1 MKFRAPIEQSGKSAT
16 GIEVPAAIVERLGQG
31 KRPPVM
37 VTIGAYTYR
46 TTIGV
51 MGGRSMIPLSAANRS
66 AAGVTA
72 GDEVEVDIA
81 LDDQPREVSVPADFA
96 DALSND
102 SAAQSAFDKMPFSHK
117 QRWVLSITSAK
128 APQTRERRI
137 AKAIEAIRE
146 A

>member
-1 MKFRAPIEQSGKSAT
+1 MKFRATIEQSGKSAT
-16 GIEVPAAIVERLGQG
+16 GIEVPAAIVESLGQG

-37 VTIGAYTYR
+37 VTIGAHTYR

-81 LDDQPREVSVPADFA
+81 LDDQPRQVSVPADFA

-128 APQTRERRI
+128 APETRERRI

>member
-1 MKFRAPIEQSGKSAT
+1 MKFRATIEQSGKSAT

-51 MGGRSMIPLSAANRS
+51 VGGRSMIPLSAANRS

-102 SAAQSAFDKMPFSHK
+102 NAAQSAFDKMPFSHK

-128 APQTRERRI
+128 APETRERRI